1 MGGRCMTSHAIEGA
15 CNFAWRTH
23 KMMIDVPL
31 FIGTSRVLAMS
42 VTRRIA
48 STGQLHL
55 KKLDELN
62 VVKKRGLLSSILQVS
77 LDKGRFSF
85 ARVVSSF
92 NFQAIARLHTNPG
105 EYRHY

>member
-1 MGGRCMTSHAIEGA
+1 
-15 CNFAWRTH
+15 
-23 KMMIDVPL
+23 MMIDGPL

-62 VVKKRGLLSSILQVS
+62 VVKKRGLLLP
-77 LDKGRFSF
+77 KR
-85 ARVVSSF
+85 
-92 NFQAIARLHTNPG
+92 
-105 EYRHY
+105 